1 MFSHCN
7 RATINRLGALFFA
20 TLSAVFLATESRAEF
35 RISFNSKNQVVGS
48 GKVVDVPRNVAVFDR
63 IDVRDGIRATL
74 KRGSEAKLTVSAD
87 DNIEPLVET
96 NVTNGTLV
104 LRMKPNVSLRT
115 KNRMTVAVVYTKLEK
130 IVASDGS
137 SVDADALTAPSFVMQ
152 VNDGANLKAESVS
165 ASVLDVSVADG
176 ASAKLV
182 SARGSETQNF
192 RVSDGARLTVDA
204 VTGGSTLAKVSDGAK
219 IVLRGLNVKAL
230 ETNVTDGASAEL
242 AGVAQQQNLS
252 ASDGASI
259 NARELNGEAARVRA
273 IDGGSL
279 KAGALKTLDVEAD
292 ESASV
297 RYAGDP
303 AVTVR
308 SREKL
313 NVRKY

>member
-1 MFSHCN
+1 MFSSCN
-7 RATINRLGALFFA
+7 RTIIERCAALLIATSLAALL
-20 TLSAVFLATESRAEF
+20 TTDSRAEF
-35 RISFNSKNQVVGS
+35 RISFSSKNQVVGS
-48 GKVVDVPRNVAVFDR
+48 GKVVDVARNVAAFDR
-63 IDVRDGIRATL
+63 IEVSDGIRATL
-74 KRGSEAKLTVSAD
+74 KRGNEARLTVSAD

-96 NVTNGTLV
+96 VVNNGTLV

-115 KNRMTVAVVYTKLEK
+115 KNRMSVAVIYTKLEK

-137 SVDADALTAPSFVMQ
+137 AVDADALTAASFVVQ
-152 VNDGANLKAESVS
+152 VNDGASLKAESVS
-165 ASVLDVSVADG
+165 ASVLDVNVADG
-176 ASAKLV
+176 ASVKFT
-182 SARGSETQNF
+182 SARGSDTQNF

-204 VTGGSTLAKVSDGAK
+204 VSGGGTLAKVSDGAK
-219 IVLRGLNVKAL
+219 IILRGLNVKAL
-230 ETNVTDGASAEL
+230 ETSVTDGASAEL
-242 AGVAQQQNLS
+242 SGVAQQQNFS

-273 IDGGSL
+273 VDGGSL

-297 RYAGDP
+297 RYAGEP
-303 AVTVR
+303 TVTLR